1 MNMVRFQDTKLIHR
15 KLLHFYTLTT
25 KHQTEIK
32 ETIPFTIVSKRR
44 KYLGINIAEGA
55 KDLYSENYKMT
66 MKIKEGKQNS
76 MVLEGRIN
84 IAKMTILPKT
94 IYRFNAILIKLPM
107 TFFTELEL
115 NNFNLYGN
123 TEDLK

>member
-1 MNMVRFQDTKLIHR
+1 MVRLQGTKLIHR

-25 KHQTEIK
+25 KHQKEIK
-32 ETIPFTIVSKRR
+32 EIIPFTTISKRR

-55 KDLYSENYKMT
+55 KDMYSENYKMPV
-66 MKIKEGKQNS
+66 KIKEGKQNS

-84 IAKMTILPKT
+84 IVKMTILPKT
-94 IYRFNAILIKLPM
+94 IHRFNAILIKLPM
-107 TFFTELEL
+107 TLFTELEL
-115 NNFNLYGN
+115 KKFNLYQN